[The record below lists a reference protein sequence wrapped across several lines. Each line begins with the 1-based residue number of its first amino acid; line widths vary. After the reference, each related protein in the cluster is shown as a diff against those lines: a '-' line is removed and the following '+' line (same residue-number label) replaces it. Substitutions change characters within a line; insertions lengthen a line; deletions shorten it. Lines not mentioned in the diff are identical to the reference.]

1 MISGQVNKVDFNSQ
15 RVGVAT
21 NHNRGETLC
30 QSQFSAVANL
40 AASTSVLT
48 TPSLLRI
55 SLETQLANYTD
66 CIVLC
71 HRRWKGQLHHGVS
84 ILAYFHKHFIT
95 STAVPELHSLSSS
108 VVGMVW
114 PLLLIAVLTLVFF
127 FLLSRGPKIHR
138 HGARLK
144 YVNTPIIC
152 CVSRLTFIIELPLTV
167 CLFSAMLSDF
177 YSLVMYSLIG
187 LFNSRNI
194 LVMRRTRFLCP
205 RCLRVS

>member
-48 TPSLLRI
+48 TPSLNYSR
-55 SLETQLANYTD
+55 LANYTD
-66 CIVLC
+66 CIVLR
-71 HRRWKGQLHHGVS
+71 HRRWEIQLHHGVS

-95 STAVPELHSLSSS
+95 SAAVPERHSHSSTS
-108 VVGMVW
+108 SGMIW

-127 FLLSRGPKIHR
+127 LLLSRRPRIHR

-167 CLFSAMLSDF
+167 CLFSEMLSDF

-194 LVMRRTRFLCP
+194 LVMRPTRSLCP
-205 RCLRVS
+205 RCPRVS